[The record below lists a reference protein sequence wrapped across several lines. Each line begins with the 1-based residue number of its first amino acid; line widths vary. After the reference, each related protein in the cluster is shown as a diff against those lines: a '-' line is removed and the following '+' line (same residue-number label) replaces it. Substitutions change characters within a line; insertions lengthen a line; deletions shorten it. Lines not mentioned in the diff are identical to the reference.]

1 MHTLRDRRRA
11 DREGGRESAGA
22 AARGPREGT
31 RSGGAGRREGAAA
44 EAAYLAVGGA
54 VGLDDPA
61 GLVAE
66 RLEHLVVVAV
76 LGQLVAAVRAE
87 AGEDLGGDRAAAA
100 LPALVVLALPPRGHP
115 ASRASRTQAPAAAA
129 RHGPTARAA
138 LAARLAWGGGDG
150 SPADWVRVAAR
161 ARLGGERRGGEERRS
176 GRAKEVWMLGWAGG
190 EAWGEKRPHG
200 KATRRARR
208 ARETGVWG
216 WVGNWGRGEQWREP

>member
-1 MHTLRDRRRA
+1 MHTLRDRWRA
-11 DREGGRESAGA
+11 DREEGGHESAEA

-115 ASRASRTQAPAAAA
+115 APRASRAQAPAAAA

-176 GRAKEVWMLGWAGG
+176 GRAKEVWMVVGGG
-190 EAWGEKRPHG
+190 EAWGEKRSHG

-216 WVGNWGRGEQWREP
+216 GWVGNWG